1 MPTNRE
7 LEQRVKDLER
17 LLASRGIVARPDARS
32 TDDAD
37 RQNYIEF
44 GSEKHA
50 ILLGVLPVDD
60 VAATESGGD
69 YVYTSPKT
77 GNAYRLED
85 QVTAFMHYPDPAQVA
100 RLVLRQRIS
109 VLEAGPPP
117 IPEDAPAL
125 WNPDEF

>member
-17 LLASRGIVARPDARS
+17 LLTSRGIVARPTAQS
-32 TDDAD
+32 TDDVD
-37 RQNYIEF
+37 QNYIAF

-50 ILLGVLPVDD
+50 VLLGILPVED
-60 VAATESGGD
+60 VAATEAGGD

-77 GNAYRLED
+77 SKAYRLED

-100 RLVLRQRIS
+100 RLVLRQRVS

-117 IPEDAPAL
+117 PPENAPAL